1 MTSVIT
7 IQILFVIYGDDMQHN
22 SLATTRQ
29 TVIQFKVV
37 IVDATKAVPN
47 WEKFQSCDEMF
58 CTALNIL

>member
-1 MTSVIT
+1 
-7 IQILFVIYGDDMQHN
+7 MQHN
-22 SLATTRQ
+22 SLAPTRQ

-58 CTALNIL
+58 RTALNIL